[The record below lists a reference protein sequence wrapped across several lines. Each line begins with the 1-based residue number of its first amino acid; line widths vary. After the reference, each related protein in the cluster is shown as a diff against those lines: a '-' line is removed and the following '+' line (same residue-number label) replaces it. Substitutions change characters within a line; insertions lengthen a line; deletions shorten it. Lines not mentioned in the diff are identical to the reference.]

1 MKTIEKEI
9 AFCLLGILLFCPH
22 HSYNTGKKVKRY
34 GVCEQSY
41 LQFRTLLSYCGGSTA
56 PCFLTLYDKKE
67 TLPPMDHIPAP
78 PFFYPDIGGSIC
90 HMDRW
95 RTRNLTTE
103 TWRENN
109 VLHKTKEEKKRTLPF
124 SISLEDFEIIY
135 YKGTRA
141 LWIMSAG

>member
-1 MKTIEKEI
+1 MQTDRIVKTASCDTSSKLKLHETIEKNC
-9 AFCLLGILLFCPH
+9 FLLIGHPAFCPH
-22 HSYNTGKKVKRY
+22 HSYNTGKSKRY

-41 LQFRTLLSYCGGSTA
+41 LQFRTLYHTVGKHS

-109 VLHKTKEEKKRTLPF
+109 VLHKQRRRKTHSSFQHLTGRF
-124 SISLEDFEIIY
+124 
-135 YKGTRA
+135 
-141 LWIMSAG
+141 

>member
-1 MKTIEKEI
+1 MQTDRIVKTASCDTSSKLKLHETIEKNC
-9 AFCLLGILLFCPH
+9 FLLIGHPAFCPH
-22 HSYNTGKKVKRY
+22 HSYNTGKVNGTEFVNNHIY
-34 GVCEQSY
+34 SSVPFII
-41 LQFRTLLSYCGGSTA
+41 LWGSTA
-56 PCFLTLYDKKE
+56 LASLLYMIKKE

-109 VLHKTKEEKKRTLPF
+109 VLHKQRRRKTHSSFQHLTGRF
-124 SISLEDFEIIY
+124 
-135 YKGTRA
+135 
-141 LWIMSAG
+141 